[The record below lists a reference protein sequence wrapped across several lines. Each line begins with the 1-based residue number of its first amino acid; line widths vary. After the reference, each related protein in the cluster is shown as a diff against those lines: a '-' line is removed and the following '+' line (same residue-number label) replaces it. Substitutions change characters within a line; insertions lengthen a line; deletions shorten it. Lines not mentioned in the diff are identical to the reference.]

1 MSTKTNDHAISVLN
15 DLIQTC
21 KDGQEGFQ
29 TASEG
34 VKNTSLKSLFS
45 QYSLQRAQFAGVLQQ
60 EVNRLGGSPETG
72 GSVSASLHRGWIN
85 IKSAVTGSDESAIVA
100 ECERGEDAAR
110 DAYQKALKEHL
121 PVDVRSMVE
130 SQFVE
135 VKQGHDK
142 VRSLEVKLAR

>member
-1 MSTKTNDHAISVLN
+1 MNTQTKDHAISVLN

-29 TASEG
+29 SASEG
-34 VKNTSLKSLFS
+34 VKNKSLKSMFS
-45 QYSLQRAQFAGVLQQ
+45 RYSLQRAQFAGALQQ
-60 EVNRLGGSPETG
+60 EVNRLGGSPETS

-85 IKSAVTGSDESAIVA
+85 IKSAVTGSDESTIIA

-110 DAYQKALKEHL
+110 LAYEKALKEHL
-121 PVDVRSMVE
+121 PADVRSLVE
-130 SQFVE
+130 SQFQE
-135 VKQGHDK
+135 VKQAHDQ

>member
-72 GSVSASLHRGWIN
+72 GSVSASLHRGWMN

-110 DAYQKALKEHL
+110 DAYQKALKQHL

-130 SQFVE
+130 SQFTE

-142 VRSLEVKLAR
+142 VRSLEVKMER

>member
-1 MSTKTNDHAISVLN
+1 MSIQTNDHAISVLN

-34 VKNTSLKSLFS
+34 VKDTALKTLFS
-45 QYSLQRAQFAGVLQQ
+45 EYSLQRAQFAGALQQ
-60 EVNRLGGSPETG
+60 EVNRLGGSPATS
-72 GSVSASLHRGWIN
+72 GSVSASFHRGWIN
-85 IKSAVTGSDESAIVA
+85 IKSVVTGKNESAIVS
-100 ECERGEDAAR
+100 ECERGEDSAR

-135 VKQGHDK
+135 VQQAHNR
-142 VRSLEVKLAR
+142 VRSLEVKLDR

>member
-1 MSTKTNDHAISVLN
+1 MSTQTNDHAISVLN

-21 KDGQEGFQ
+21 KDGQEGFH

-34 VKNTSLKSLFS
+34 VKSTSLKSLFS
-45 QYSLQRAQFAGVLQQ
+45 QYPLQCAQFAGVLQQ
-60 EVNRLGGSPETG
+60 EVNKLGGSPETG
-72 GSVSASLHRGWIN
+72 GSVSGSLHRGWIN
-85 IKSAVTGSDESAIVA
+85 IKSAVTGSDESAIVS

-121 PVDVRSMVE
+121 PEDVRSMVE

-142 VRSLEVKLAR
+142 VRSLEVKMER

>member
-34 VKNTSLKSLFS
+34 VKGTSLKSLFS

-110 DAYQKALKEHL
+110 DAYQRALKEHL

-142 VRSLEVKLAR
+142 VRSLEVKMGR

>member
-1 MSTKTNDHAISVLN
+1 MSTQTNDHAISVLN

-29 TASEG
+29 AAAEG
-34 VKNTSLKSLFS
+34 VKSTTLKTLFS
-45 QYSLQRAQFAGVLQQ
+45 EFSLQRAQFAGVLQQ
-60 EVNRLGGSPETG
+60 EVNRLGGNPETS
-72 GSVSASLHRGWIN
+72 GSFSASLHRGRMN
-85 IKSAVTGSDESAIVA
+85 IKSAVTGKDESAIVA
-100 ECERGEDAAR
+100 ECERGEDSAR

-135 VKQGHDK
+135 VKQAHDQ
-142 VRSLEVKLAR
+142 VRSLEVKLER

>member
-72 GSVSASLHRGWIN
+72 GSVSASLHRGWMN

-130 SQFVE
+130 SQFTE

-142 VRSLEVKLAR
+142 VRSLEVKMAR

>member
-1 MSTKTNDHAISVLN
+1 MSTQTNDHAVSVLN

-34 VKNTSLKSLFS
+34 VRDTALKTLFS
-45 QYSLQRAQFAGVLQQ
+45 EFSLQRAQFAGVLQQ
-60 EVNRLGGSPETG
+60 EVNRLGGNPETG

-85 IKSAVTGSDESAIVA
+85 IKSAVTGKNESAIVS

-121 PVDVRSMVE
+121 PLDVRALVE
-130 SQFVE
+130 SQFLE
-135 VKQGHDK
+135 VKQAHDR